1 MTEQHTPLLAIEGLK
16 VQFSGPRGVVKA
28 VDGFSLT
35 VERGETLAILGESGS
50 GKSVSAS
57 VVMNILDMPP
67 GRITAGSVR
76 FEGRDLLRMTPAE
89 RRKINGSEIAI
100 IFQDP
105 LAHLNPVYSVG
116 WQIAEV
122 FRIHGRARDATEAR
136 EKAIALMERV
146 GIPNARSRA
155 DQYPHQ
161 FSGGQRQRV
170 MIAMALALSPKL
182 IIADEPTT
190 ALDVTVQRQILDLLK
205 DLQREMGMG
214 LILITHDLAVAG
226 LMADRVAI
234 IKDGTIVESGG
245 IRDAFTAPKAAYT
258 RQLLEAIPHVERTRR
273 SGEEGE
279 LRPPLLVARDLT
291 KEYQLSRGIVGGSA
305 GTLRAVDR
313 VSFTL
318 REKQTL
324 GIVGESGS
332 GKSTV
337 ARLLMRLTDPSSGS
351 VHYRDRNLFSLR
363 GAELLAFRRDVQMV
377 FQDPY
382 GSLNP
387 KMTVADIIAE
397 PLAIHRDI
405 LPRAQWRDRVR
416 ELLGLVG
423 LKPEHAE
430 RYPHQFSG
438 GQRQRIAIA
447 RALASEPRIII
458 CDEAVSALDVSIQA
472 QIITLLADLRDK
484 LDLSYIF
491 ITHDLPV
498 VRSFADEIMVMKAG
512 AVVEHGRTDDLFL
525 RPRDDYTRKLLS
537 AGEIPAWMQRIETVG
552 HPGAPRAETRN
563 AP

>member
-1 MTEQHTPLLAIEGLK
+1 MTDAHVPLLEIEGLK
-16 VQFSGPRGVVKA
+16 VQFSGSRGVVKA
-28 VDGFSLT
+28 VDGISLT

-76 FEGRDLLRMTPAE
+76 FEGRDLLKMTPAE

-122 FRIHGRARDATEAR
+122 FRIHGRARDAAGAMD
-136 EKAIALMERV
+136 KAVALMERV
-146 GIPNARSRA
+146 GIANARSRA

-190 ALDVTVQRQILDLLK
+190 ALDVTVQRQILDLIK

-234 IKDGTIVESGG
+234 IKDGTIVESGV
-245 IRDAFTAPKAAYT
+245 IREAFTTPKAAYT
-258 RQLLEAIPHVERTRR
+258 QQLLAAIPDVEKSQRGAPET
-273 SGEEGE
+273 E
-279 LRPPLLVARDLT
+279 LRPPLLVARDLS
-291 KEYQLSRGIVGGSA
+291 KDYHLSHGLVRGSSGMM
-305 GTLRAVDR
+305 RAVDR
-313 VSFTL
+313 VNFTL

-332 GKSTV
+332 GKSTI
-337 ARLLMRLTDPSSGS
+337 ARLLMRLTDPTSGS
-351 VHYRDRNLFSLR
+351 VHFHGKDLFSLR
-363 GAELLAFRRDVQMV
+363 GADLLAFRRDVQMV

-387 KMTVADIIAE
+387 KMSVADIVAE

-405 LPRAQWRDRVR
+405 LSRERWRDRVR
-416 ELLGLVG
+416 DLLAMVG
-423 LKPEHAE
+423 LKPDHAD

-447 RALASEPRIII
+447 RALASQPRVII

-472 QIITLLADLRDK
+472 QIIALLADLRDK

-498 VRSFADEIMVMKAG
+498 VRSFADEIMVMKGG
-512 AVVEHGRTDDLFL
+512 AVVEYGPTDDLFL
-525 RPRDDYTRKLLS
+525 RPKDEYTRTLLS
-537 AGEIPAWMQRIETVG
+537 AGEIPVWMQRIETVA
-552 HPGAPRAETRN
+552 HHGA
-563 AP
+563 

>member
-1 MTEQHTPLLAIEGLK
+1 
-16 VQFSGPRGVVKA
+16 
-28 VDGFSLT
+28 
-35 VERGETLAILGESGS
+35 
-50 GKSVSAS
+50 
-57 VVMNILDMPP
+57 
-67 GRITAGSVR
+67 
-76 FEGRDLLRMTPAE
+76 
-89 RRKINGSEIAI
+89 
-100 IFQDP
+100 
-105 LAHLNPVYSVG
+105 
-116 WQIAEV
+116 
-122 FRIHGRARDATEAR
+122 
-136 EKAIALMERV
+136 
-146 GIPNARSRA
+146 
-155 DQYPHQ
+155 
-161 FSGGQRQRV
+161 
-170 MIAMALALSPKL
+170 MAN
-182 IIADEPTT
+182 
-190 ALDVTVQRQILDLLK
+190 
-205 DLQREMGMG
+205 
-214 LILITHDLAVAG
+214 
-226 LMADRVAI
+226 
-234 IKDGTIVESGG
+234 
-245 IRDAFTAPKAAYT
+245 
-258 RQLLEAIPHVERTRR
+258 
-273 SGEEGE
+273 E
-279 LRPPLLVARDLT
+279 LRPPLLVARDLS
-291 KEYQLSRGIVGGSA
+291 KEYHLSRGLIGGSA

-332 GKSTV
+332 GKSTI
-337 ARLLMRLTDPSSGS
+337 ARLLMRLADPSSGS
-351 VHYRDRNLFSLR
+351 VHYRDKNLFSLR
-363 GAELLAFRRDVQMV
+363 GPDLLAFRRDVQMV

-484 LDLSYIF
+484 LDLSYVF

-525 RPRDDYTRKLLS
+525 RPRDEYTRKLLS
-537 AGEIPAWMQRIETVG
+537 AGEIPGWMQRSDTTE
-552 HPGAPRAETRN
+552 HHGA
-563 AP
+563 

>member
-1 MTEQHTPLLAIEGLK
+1 MAETTALLEVQDLK
-16 VQFSGPRGVVKA
+16 VEFSGPNGIVKA
-28 VDGFSLT
+28 VDGISFRLD
-35 VERGETLAILGESGS
+35 RGETLAILGESGS
-50 GKSVSAS
+50 GKSVTAS
-57 VVMNILDMPP
+57 VIMNILDTPP
-67 GRITAGSVR
+67 GRITSGTVR
-76 FEGRDLLRMTPAE
+76 FEGADLLAMTPDE
-89 RRKINGSEIAI
+89 RRRINGAEIAI

-122 FRIHGRARDATEAR
+122 FRIHGRDRQGEGDAMEQAVR
-136 EKAIALMERV
+136 LLERV
-146 GIPNARSRA
+146 GIPKARERA
-155 DQYPHQ
+155 GQYPHQ

-234 IKDGTIVESGG
+234 IKDGVFVESDG
-245 IRDAFTAPKAAYT
+245 IRRVFAKPKAAYT
-258 RQLLEAIPHVERTRR
+258 QQLLAAIPNVEKQQR
-273 SGEEGE
+273 SSVP
-279 LRPPLLVARDLT
+279 RDIHPPLMVVGDLC
-291 KEYQLSRGIVGGSA
+291 KDYQLSRGLWGKESSM
-305 GTLRAVDR
+305 RAVDG
-313 VSFTL
+313 VSFSL
-318 REKQTL
+318 RQGQTL

-332 GKSTV
+332 GKSTI
-337 ARLLMRLTDPSSGS
+337 ARLLMCLTDPTSGS
-351 VHYRDRNLFSLR
+351 LSYRGRDVFGMSQPDM
-363 GAELLAFRRDVQMV
+363 LAYRREVQMV

-387 KMTVADIIAE
+387 KMSVRDIIAE
-397 PLAIHRDI
+397 PLAIHGDI
-405 LPRAQWRDRVR
+405 LPRREWDARVR
-416 ELLGLVG
+416 ELLVLVG

-447 RALASEPRIII
+447 RALASDPKVII

-472 QIITLLADLRDK
+472 QIIALLAGLRDR
-484 LDLSYIF
+484 LGLSYIF

-498 VRSFADEIMVMKAG
+498 VRSFADEILVMKAG
-512 AVVEHGRTDDLFL
+512 ATVEYGSTDDLFM
-525 RPRDDYTRKLLS
+525 RPKHEYTRQLLS
-537 AGEIPAWMQRIETVG
+537 AGDIPAWMQRIEVG
-552 HPGAPRAETRN
+552 GQPAA
-563 AP
+563 

>member
-1 MTEQHTPLLAIEGLK
+1 MTEPHTPLLAIDGLK
-16 VQFSGPRGVVKA
+16 VQFSGPRGVVNA
-28 VDGFSLT
+28 VDGISLT

-57 VVMNILDMPP
+57 VVMDILDMPP
-67 GRITAGSVR
+67 GRITSGSVR
-76 FEGRDLLRMTPAE
+76 FEGRDLLKMTPAE

-122 FRIHGRARDATEAR
+122 FRIHRRARNRAEAK

-146 GIPNARSRA
+146 GIPNGRSRA

-190 ALDVTVQRQILDLLK
+190 ALDVTVQRQILELLK

-245 IRDAFTAPKAAYT
+245 IREAFTAPKAAYT
-258 RQLLEAIPHVERTRR
+258 HQLLAAIPHVEKPRR
-273 SGEEGE
+273 SVEND
-279 LRPPLLVARDLT
+279 LRPPLLVARDLS
-291 KEYQLSRGIVGGSA
+291 KEYYLSRGLIGGSG

-318 REKQTL
+318 HEKQTL

-332 GKSTV
+332 GKSTI

-351 VHYRDRNLFSLR
+351 VHYRDKNLFSLR
-363 GAELLAFRRDVQMV
+363 GPDLLAFRRDVQMV

-405 LPRAQWRDRVR
+405 LPKAQWRDRVR

-472 QIITLLADLRDK
+472 QIIALLADLRDK

-512 AVVEHGRTDDLFL
+512 AVIEHGRTDDLFL
-525 RPRDDYTRKLLS
+525 RPRDEYTRKLLS
-537 AGEIPAWMQRIETVG
+537 AGQIPAWMQRIDTTE
-552 HPGAPRAETRN
+552 HHGA
-563 AP
+563 

>member
-16 VQFSGPRGVVKA
+16 VQFSGPRGVVNA

-337 ARLLMRLTDPSSGS
+337 VRLLMRLTDPSSGS

-512 AVVEHGRTDDLFL
+512 AEVEHGRTDDLFL

-537 AGEIPAWMQRIETVG
+537 AGKIPAWMQRIETAG
-552 HPGAPRAETRN
+552 HPGIPRAETRTT
-563 AP
+563 P

>member
-1 MTEQHTPLLAIEGLK
+1 MTERHTPLLSIEGLK

-28 VDGFSLT
+28 VDGISLT

-67 GRITAGSVR
+67 GRITAGSIR
-76 FEGRDLLRMTPAE
+76 FEGRDLLGMSPTE
-89 RRKINGSEIAI
+89 RRKINGCEIAI

-122 FRIHGRARDATEAR
+122 FRIHGRACDATEAR

-245 IRDAFTAPKAAYT
+245 IREAFTAPKAAYT
-258 RQLLEAIPHVERTRR
+258 RQLLAAIPHVERMRR
-273 SGEEGE
+273 SGEESDV
-279 LRPPLLVARDLT
+279 RPPLLVALDLT
-291 KEYQLSRGIVGGSA
+291 KEYQLSRGLVGGSA

-332 GKSTV
+332 GKSTI

-351 VHYRDRNLFSLR
+351 VHYRDKNLFSLR
-363 GAELLAFRRDVQMV
+363 RADLLAFRRDVQMV

-387 KMTVADIIAE
+387 KMTVADIVAE

-405 LPRAQWRDRVR
+405 LPRARWRDRVR

-447 RALASEPRIII
+447 RALACEPRIII

-484 LDLSYIF
+484 LDLSYVF

-512 AVVEHGRTDDLFL
+512 AVVEYGRTDDLFR
-525 RPRDDYTRKLLS
+525 RPRDDYTRKLLG
-537 AGEIPAWMQRIETVG
+537 AGEIPAWMQRIETTG
-552 HPGAPRAETRN
+552 HPGAQGAKTRN
-563 AP
+563 AS

>member
-16 VQFSGPRGVVKA
+16 VQFSGPRGVVNA

-512 AVVEHGRTDDLFL
+512 AEVEHGRTDDLFL

-537 AGEIPAWMQRIETVG
+537 AGKIPAWMQRIETAG
-552 HPGAPRAETRN
+552 HPGIPRAETRTT
-563 AP
+563 P

>member
-1 MTEQHTPLLAIEGLK
+1 MTEPHTPLLAIESLK
-16 VQFSGPRGVVKA
+16 VQFSGPRGVVRA
-28 VDGFSLT
+28 VDGINLT

-76 FEGRDLLRMTPAE
+76 FEGRDLLAMPPAE

-122 FRIHGRARDATEAR
+122 FRIHGRARDAADAR

-146 GIPNARSRA
+146 GIAQARSRA

-245 IRDAFTAPKAAYT
+245 IREAFTAPKAAYT

-291 KEYQLSRGIVGGSA
+291 KEYQLSRGLVGSSA

-332 GKSTV
+332 GKSTI
-337 ARLLMRLTDPSSGS
+337 ARLLMRLTEPSSGS

-387 KMTVADIIAE
+387 KMTVAEIIAE

-537 AGEIPAWMQRIETVG
+537 AGEIPAWMQRIETAG

>member
-537 AGEIPAWMQRIETVG
+537 AGKIPAWMQRIETAG
-552 HPGAPRAETRN
+552 HPGIPRAETRTT
-563 AP
+563 P

>member
-1 MTEQHTPLLAIEGLK
+1 MAEPQTPLLAIEGLK
-16 VQFSGPRGVVKA
+16 VQFSSPRGVVKA
-28 VDGFSLT
+28 VDGINLT

-76 FEGRDLLRMTPAE
+76 FEGRDLLKMTPAE

-122 FRIHGRARDATEAR
+122 FRIHGRARDAAEAN

-146 GIPNARSRA
+146 GISNARSRA

-190 ALDVTVQRQILDLLK
+190 ALDVTVQRQILELLK
-205 DLQREMGMG
+205 ELQREMGMG

-245 IRDAFTAPKAAYT
+245 IREAFTTPKAAYT
-258 RQLLEAIPHVERTRR
+258 RQLLAAIPQVEKPRR
-273 SGEEGE
+273 SSVEND
-279 LRPPLLVARDLT
+279 LRPPLLVARDLC
-291 KEYQLSRGIVGGSA
+291 KEYHLSRGLIGGTA
-305 GTLRAVDR
+305 GTLRAVDH

-332 GKSTV
+332 GKSTI
-337 ARLLMRLTDPSSGS
+337 ARLLMRLTEPSSGS
-351 VHYRDRNLFSLR
+351 VHYRDKNLFSLR
-363 GAELLAFRRDVQMV
+363 GPDLLAFRRDVQMV

-484 LDLSYIF
+484 LDLSYVF

-525 RPRDDYTRKLLS
+525 RPRDEYTRKLLS
-537 AGEIPAWMQRIETVG
+537 AGEIPGWMQRIDTTE
-552 HPGAPRAETRN
+552 HHGA
-563 AP
+563 